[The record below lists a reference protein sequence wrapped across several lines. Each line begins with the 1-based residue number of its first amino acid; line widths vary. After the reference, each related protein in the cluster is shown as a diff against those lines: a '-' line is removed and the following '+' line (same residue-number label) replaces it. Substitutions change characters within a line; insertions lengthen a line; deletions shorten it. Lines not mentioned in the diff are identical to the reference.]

1 MTTTDVAS
9 SRELTPQ
16 EIDHVSG
23 GTPSI
28 PIPPPSQLI
37 SLRSAS
43 FVKLSRA
50 LPPSPC

>member
-1 MTTTDVAS
+1 MTITDIKS
-9 SRELTPQ
+9 SRELTAQ
-16 EIDHVSG
+16 EIDQVSG

-37 SLRSAS
+37 NIHFTS
-43 FVKLSRA
+43 FMKLTHA

>member
-1 MTTTDVAS
+1 MTTTDIAS
-9 SRELTPQ
+9 SRELTSQ
-16 EIDHVSG
+16 EIEQVSG

-37 SLRSAS
+37 SLRFAS
-43 FVKLSRA
+43 FVKLSHA